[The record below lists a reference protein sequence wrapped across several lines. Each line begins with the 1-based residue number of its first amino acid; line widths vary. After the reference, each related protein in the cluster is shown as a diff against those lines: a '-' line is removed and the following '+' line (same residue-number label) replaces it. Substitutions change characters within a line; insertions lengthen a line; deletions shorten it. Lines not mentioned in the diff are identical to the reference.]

1 MELTAWRLEMGR
13 SKKTPFPEWQTRKPN
28 GIEERFVRVGNSQL
42 LHESTMGLTNA
53 EFRLYIYMLNESG
66 GKREFTMPRSKYK
79 NFLSP
84 HGAQSA
90 IYGLEKKGFID
101 IVEKNGNL
109 RKANVYRFST
119 RWKDA

>member
-1 MELTAWRLEMGR
+1 MGK
-13 SKKTPFPEWQTRKPN
+13 SKKTPFPEWQTLKPN
-28 GIEERFVRVGNSQL
+28 GIEERYIRLGNSQM
-42 LHESTMGLTNA
+42 LHEAMVGLTHA
-53 EFRLYIYMLNESG
+53 EFRLYAYMLIESG
-66 GKREFTMPRSKYK
+66 GKREFTMPRSKYGQ
-79 NFLSP
+79 FLSS